1 MTLETHQEEG
11 EMKVQKQ
18 GWKLVICAAWLTVG
32 LVAYAQQN
40 VGTVNGVSVSAALLE
55 QVVKNNTRQD
65 MPDSAELRQ
74 AIRNELLIREV
85 LAQEAVKRGLD
96 RSEEAKNQLLLLRQN
111 FLAELLVADHM
122 EKNPISQEDVRKEYE
137 RQIRMLTGAQQYK
150 ISGIVLATE
159 ADAKAAMARLK
170 KGERFEGVAR
180 EMSLDP
186 SKQQGGDIGWLLA
199 DQIVP
204 LISNVVVNLPK
215 GSTVAAPIQ
224 TPTGWHVIRLNDTR
238 PYVAPSFDEAKER
251 VRQGLMQQQRA
262 TFIHKLQSE
271 AKIVTSS

>member
-1 MTLETHQEEG
+1 MMIH
-11 EMKVQKQ
+11 KNAFKAWV
-18 GWKLVICAAWLTVG
+18 CAAWLSVG
-32 LVAYAQQN
+32 LGAFAQPN
-40 VGTVNGVSVSAALLE
+40 VGIVNGVPVPAALLD

-65 MPDSAELRQ
+65 IQDSAELRQ

-96 RSEEAKNQLLLLRQN
+96 RSEEAKNQLWLLRQN
-111 FLAELLVADHM
+111 FLAELLLADHM
-122 EKNPISQEDVRKEYE
+122 EKNPISPEDVRKEYE
-137 RQIRMLTGAQQYK
+137 HQIRLLAGAQQYK
-150 ISGIVLATE
+150 VSGIVLSSE

-170 KGERFEGVAR
+170 KGERFELVAR

-186 SKQQGGDIGWLLA
+186 SKQQGGDMGWLLA

-251 VRQGLMQQQRA
+251 VRQGLLQLQRA
-262 TFIHKLQSE
+262 TFINKLQNE

>member
-1 MTLETHQEEG
+1 ML
-11 EMKVQKQ
+11 QKKA
-18 GWKLVICAAWLTVG
+18 WKRLICAAWLTLG
-32 LVAYAQQN
+32 TGAFAQSN
-40 VGTVNGVSVSAALLE
+40 VGTVNGVPVPAALLE

-65 MPDSAELRQ
+65 IQDSAELRQ

-96 RSEEAKNQLLLLRQN
+96 RSEEAKNQLWLLRQN
-111 FLAELLVADHM
+111 FLAELLLAEHM
-122 EKNPISQEDVRKEYE
+122 EKNPISPDDVRKEYD
-137 RQIRMLTGAQQYK
+137 RQIQLLAGAQQYK

-159 ADAKAAMARLK
+159 ADAKTAMARLK
-170 KGERFEGVAR
+170 KGDRFEGVAR

-186 SKQQGGDIGWLLA
+186 SKQQGGDMGWLLA

-224 TPTGWHVIRLNDTR
+224 TPTGWYVIRLNDTR
-238 PYVAPSFDEAKER
+238 AYVAPSFDEAKER
-251 VRQGLMQQQRA
+251 VRQGLMQLQRA
-262 TFIHKLQSE
+262 TFINKLQNE